1 MYEFLKKWLLEW
13 SCTPTSQ
20 KQANLRTKQ
29 GQPRT
34 STRTCTLNPVRF
46 KCCNL
51 FAAKDKVAG
60 SIRESNWNTY
70 TNSTSD
76 ISCGWPEL
84 RTSPATE
91 PLGYATVGIT
101 LECTFLWVEY
111 INRIA
116 TVKIWR
122 RLCHL
127 TDQTMV
133 DYLIVQVSQTSQYN
147 TSCIHVAV
155 LNKKCGFVENHSSC
169 QCWSRLLRSNQMT
182 ANLCLPRMAI

>member
-1 MYEFLKKWLLEW
+1 MTTRVELHAHKPE
-13 SCTPTSQ
+13 TS
-20 KQANLRTKQ
+20 KFKNKTGTATNEHTNLYIESSSIQ
-29 GQPRT
+29 VLQ
-34 STRTCTLNPVRF
+34 SFCSH
-46 KCCNL
+46 
-51 FAAKDKVAG
+51 KVAG

-182 ANLCLPRMAI
+182 PNLCLPRMAI